1 MQFHEKHFLFYLF
14 DFTSF
19 FVDFRALHVRMYQVP
34 TSDIH
39 IFYFFLQ
46 HSCVKARVNGKE
58 GVIVA
63 GGSSDADPA
72 LTLVEFFDLSSST
85 WISLGRLREG
95 RRFPGK
101 KNCK

>member
-1 MQFHEKHFLFYLF
+1 MTLVSSHTHSAPKMEKQCN
-14 DFTSF
+14 F
-19 FVDFRALHVRMYQVP
+19 F
-34 TSDIH
+34 S
-39 IFYFFLQ
+39 Q

-101 KNCK
+101 KTANS

>member
-1 MQFHEKHFLFYLF
+1 MYLH
-14 DFTSF
+14 TSIQSAKFAIF
-19 FVDFRALHVRMYQVP
+19 F
-34 TSDIH
+34 S
-39 IFYFFLQ
+39 Q

-101 KNCK
+101 KNCNANS

>member
-1 MQFHEKHFLFYLF
+1 MCIQIYTYVLTYLRPDLQNLQFF
-14 DFTSF
+14 S
-19 FVDFRALHVRMYQVP
+19 
-34 TSDIH
+34 
-39 IFYFFLQ
+39 Q

-95 RRFPGK
+95 RRFPGE
-101 KNCK
+101 KNYK